1 MWGDGKKCP
10 TFTWIVF
17 NIIGSVELKK
27 KYLM

>member
-10 TFTWIVF
+10 TLTWIVF
-17 NIIGSVELKK
+17 SIIGSVELKK